1 MRPFEAVAKWGRQF
15 LNRAMTLFQKR
26 GQSRETFIDQRVE
39 ERWDADYRNKFT
51 INFTEIFANRLSNY
65 TMSGST
71 VSCDDETVDNL
82 LYTVWARS
90 AKWLPLALGV
100 GRVYMVPY
108 IVGDKIY
115 TDYIP
120 QSAVITTDFEGDM
133 LTGFVCVADIKS
145 IGNRK
150 YARLVQHQY
159 DGNAKTYTVINK
171 AVSQNEQGFGGELPL
186 SVIKEW
192 ADIEPEI
199 TFTGVDQIPFGY
211 VDSPKD
217 NRNADKLQGASITF
231 GCEGTIAEIHETIR
245 QYMIEF
251 DHKRSVL
258 GVDRSMLDPEAMRLN
273 GGHAAIAQEHI
284 LTETVGKLGT
294 GTSDLFSVY
303 SPDIRDQ
310 AYRDRLLH
318 LFARLEKQVGTSSGI
333 LTPAD
338 TSMATAT
345 QVRRAMYDTWAMVG
359 RMRASIEACMHSVAY
374 GYYVM
379 LSVVGTPVQEYTLTF
394 DWSDDLLT
402 DSAEQFTQISQGHS
416 AGVVSDVEYRRFF
429 YPNESPE
436 EAQKALDEINKNK
449 PEPFDIFS
457 PEPFGDESGV
467 IE

>member
-1 MRPFEAVAKWGRQF
+1 M
-15 LNRAMTLFQKR
+15 
-26 GQSRETFIDQRVE
+26 
-39 ERWDADYRNKFT
+39 
-51 INFTEIFANRLSNY
+51 
-65 TMSGST
+65 
-71 VSCDDETVDNL
+71 
-82 LYTVWARS
+82 
-90 AKWLPLALGV
+90 LPLISSP
-100 GRVYMVPY
+100 GRVIPLIPTRLLC
-108 IVGDKIY
+108 IVN
-115 TDYIP
+115 
-120 QSAVITTDFEGDM
+120 M
-133 LTGFVCVADIKS
+133 
-145 IGNRK
+145 
-150 YARLVQHQY
+150 
-159 DGNAKTYTVINK
+159 
-171 AVSQNEQGFGGELPL
+171 
-186 SVIKEW
+186 
-192 ADIEPEI
+192 
-199 TFTGVDQIPFGY
+199 
-211 VDSPKD
+211 
-217 NRNADKLQGASITF
+217 
-231 GCEGTIAEIHETIR
+231 
-245 QYMIEF
+245 
-251 DHKRSVL
+251 
-258 GVDRSMLDPEAMRLN
+258 
-273 GGHAAIAQEHI
+273 QEHI

-359 RMRASIEACMHSVAY
+359 RMRASIEAGMHSVAY

-379 LSVVGTPVQEYTLTF
+379 LAVVGTPVQEYALTF

-402 DSAEQFTQISQGHS
+402 DSAEQFTQIAQGHS

-436 EAQKALDEINKNK
+436 EAQKVLDEINKNK

>member
-1 MRPFEAVAKWGRQF
+1 
-15 LNRAMTLFQKR
+15 
-26 GQSRETFIDQRVE
+26 
-39 ERWDADYRNKFT
+39 
-51 INFTEIFANRLSNY
+51 
-65 TMSGST
+65 
-71 VSCDDETVDNL
+71 
-82 LYTVWARS
+82 
-90 AKWLPLALGV
+90 
-100 GRVYMVPY
+100 
-108 IVGDKIY
+108 
-115 TDYIP
+115 
-120 QSAVITTDFEGDM
+120 M